1 MNVAPVSG
9 TDQTKFVIN
18 ADITNNGTINWS
30 TAAGAGSIQ
39 LTNSLVTNN
48 GIINENFIGN
58 GTTGIHNT
66 GGGSSFINNGTIDK
80 NTAFLL
86 QSNPAVPFT
95 NTGIIKGIGEL
106 SLTGTISNTGTIT
119 PGNSPGILTLNS
131 NLVTGQT
138 PTIRIEILGPGL
150 LMLELIMT
158 NLHSM
163 QLRWMFRYHFDCR
176 GG

>member
-1 MNVAPVSG
+1 MAGTLRLTTTISSGGIMNVAPVSG

-80 NTAFLL
+80 TQHFYFNQTRLYLL
-86 QSNPAVPFT
+86 LIP
-95 NTGIIKGIGEL
+95 E
-106 SLTGTISNTGTIT
+106 SLR
-119 PGNSPGILTLNS
+119 
-131 NLVTGQT
+131 V
-138 PTIRIEILGPGL
+138 
-150 LMLELIMT
+150 
-158 NLHSM
+158 
-163 QLRWMFRYHFDCR
+163 
-176 GG
+176 